1 MSQVLLHLPFR
12 DTEHPSQLIGGPP
25 TVGQEI
31 DNALTQGPLRK
42 QHGNMVSTQREKS
55 QIAGAARL

>member
-31 DNALTQGPLRK
+31 DNALTQSSFGK
-42 QHGNMVSTQREKS
+42 QHGDMVRTQ
-55 QIAGAARL
+55 L